1 MENPLLKRKTIR
13 IKDYDYSNEGMYF
26 ITICTKNKIP
36 MLSNIIFDTVG
47 NDALVVPNKIGN
59 IIDECWKNIE
69 TQNENIFINEYV
81 IMPNHIH
88 GIIEIKNQK
97 ERELKIEKRYGFEVE
112 ERRGRRSLQ
121 SILKDFKS
129 VTTRKYNKIVNEKYK
144 NMLWQ
149 KSYYEHIIRNEKE
162 YYEIVKYIKNNP
174 LKWIYNNEKND
185 LDFTENLSV
194 ENDTVGNDALVVPNK

>member
-36 MLSNIIFDTVG
+36 LLSKIILDTVG
-47 NDALVVPNKIGN
+47 NDALVVPKKLGN

-97 ERELKIEKRYGFEVE
+97 ERELKIEK
-112 ERRGRRSLQ
+112 SMA
-121 SILKDFKS
+121 LK
-129 VTTRKYNKIVNEKYK
+129 
-144 NMLWQ
+144 
-149 KSYYEHIIRNEKE
+149 
-162 YYEIVKYIKNNP
+162 
-174 LKWIYNNEKND
+174 
-185 LDFTENLSV
+185 
-194 ENDTVGNDALVVPNK
+194 